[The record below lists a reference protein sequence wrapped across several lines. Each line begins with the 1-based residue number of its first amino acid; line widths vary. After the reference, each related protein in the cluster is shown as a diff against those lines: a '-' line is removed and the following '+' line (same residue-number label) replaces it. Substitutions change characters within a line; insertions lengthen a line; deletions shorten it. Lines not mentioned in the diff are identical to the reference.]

1 MMTTRIEPVV
11 SDRASP
17 EQREAL
23 ASLKKAF
30 GKVPALYATFA
41 HSPGVLTALLQLQ
54 GAIGKGSLKAR
65 ERHLIDLHV
74 SQLNGCGY
82 CLSAHATLARMDGI
96 EDVEAL
102 RAGEVTAP
110 RERALVDLARRL
122 VRTGGPQAG
131 AEIAAAREAGLT
143 DAEIVEAVTAVGV
156 RSLFNAL
163 AIAAG
168 TPIDWPKVP
177 RIPEP

>member
-1 MMTTRIEPVV
+1 MTRIEPVQP
-11 SDRASP
+11 DHASP

-23 ASLKKAF
+23 AAIKKAF
-30 GKVPALYATFA
+30 GKVPALYATFG
-41 HSPGVLTALLQLQ
+41 HSPGVLGALFQLQ
-54 GAIGKGSLKAR
+54 GALGKGALKSR

-82 CLSAHATLARMDGI
+82 CLSAHTAVAKMDGVQ
-96 EDVEAL
+96 DVEAL
-102 RAGEVTAP
+102 RADEMSAP
-110 RERALVDLARRL
+110 RERALVGL
-122 VRTGGPQAG
+122 VRRVVLNGGALAG
-131 AEIAAAREAGLT
+131 AEIDAARAAGLT
-143 DAEIVEAVTAVGV
+143 DQEIVEAVTAAGL

-168 TPIDWPKVP
+168 TPIDWPTVP